1 MIDTQHQIDRL
12 RPEMEKSATENNK
25 FKNLIKKSFAEERI
39 HIRDELEIL
48 YKKKKNEVKN
58 QQSVVEMLITR
69 EM

>member
-12 RPEMEKSATENNK
+12 RQEMEKSATENNK

-39 HIRDELEIL
+39 HIRDEVEIL
-48 YKKKKNEVKN
+48 YKKNKSEVKN